1 MTKKIL
7 LIVSLLFVSIAYSQE
22 KWTLKKCVEYALENN
37 ISIKQNALNISL
49 SERDVAIT
57 QGNFLPSINASSSGG
72 INSGLSP
79 DRSGVLK
86 NTTNFNGRFNLS
98 VNGTIF
104 NGFRNLNSYKQ
115 AQLGI
120 EASKLDLEKAQNDV
134 SLFVVNGYLNIL
146 FAKENLAVARVQAEI
161 SKKQVEAASQR
172 YEAGITAK
180 GDLLNSQSTAANDQQ
195 NVIARENTLTIA
207 LLNLAQLLQI
217 SSVGFDVENMEVNT
231 PSGLLL
237 YETSDVVYKKALT
250 NQPQI
255 KSAELGIQNADL
267 NIELSKGAFLPS
279 LSYNINSGTSYFNQL
294 NNLFPGQNNEY
305 FFKQVLVDRVTYGMS
320 VSLNIPIFN
329 RFQTKNNVAKSY
341 INRELSLLNLDNQKL
356 QLQQTIEQA
365 FADAK
370 AAAKTFEAATISLKA
385 QREAFKNAQESYNL
399 GASTLFDFDL
409 VRTRLVSAES
419 ALIRAK
425 YDFVFKTKVLQFY
438 YGNLNLD

>member
-1 MTKKIL
+1 M
-7 LIVSLLFVSIAYSQE
+7 
-22 KWTLKKCVEYALENN
+22 
-37 ISIKQNALNISL
+37 
-49 SERDVAIT
+49 
-57 QGNFLPSINASSSGG
+57 
-72 INSGLSP
+72 SP
-79 DRSGVLK
+79 DQTGVLK
-86 NTTNFNGRFNLS
+86 NTTNVNARFNLGI
-98 VNGTIF
+98 NGTIF

-115 AQLGI
+115 AQLGV
-120 EASKLDLEKAQNDV
+120 ESSKLDLEKAQNDV

-146 FAKENLAVARVQAEI
+146 FAKENLSVAKVQAEI

-172 YEAGITAK
+172 YEAGIIPK
-180 GDLLNSQSTAANDQQ
+180 GDLLNTQSTAANDQQ

-217 SSVGFDVENMEVNT
+217 SSVGFDIEDMNVNS

-237 YETSDVVYKKALT
+237 YETSEVVYEKALT

-255 KSAELGIQNADL
+255 KNAELGIKNADL

-279 LSYNINSGTSYFNQL
+279 LSYNVSGGTSYFNQM
-294 NNLFPGQNNEY
+294 NNLFPGQKNEY
-305 FFKQVLVDRVTYGMS
+305 FFQQVLRDRVTYGVS
-320 VSLNIPIFN
+320 LSLNIPIFN

-341 INRELSLLNLDNQKL
+341 INKELSLLNLDNQKL

-370 AAAKTFEAATISLKA
+370 AASKTFEAATISLKS
-385 QREAFKNAQESYNL
+385 QKEAFKNAQESYNL

-409 VRTRLVSAES
+409 VRNRLVSAES

-438 YGNLNLD
+438 YGDFNLD